1 MKRTPGHESEPARFD
16 AQRGSCDGIGF
27 LHRAARVTGVFCALG
42 FAVALV
48 SASPRQPATAAQQ
61 GGPPQTAGPVAPK
74 GNPQDGQKAFAG
86 GAAFCSICHAG
97 RGQGAF
103 GPDLAGRGLS
113 FAQFKRAVVQP
124 WGIMPGYAHLSD
136 QTIADMWAYL
146 EALPKVAEA
155 GQPGNPPPPPGS
167 PLGQH
172 LFLTVGC
179 GQCHRNEAAD
189 PRRDM
194 GAFAKEMSYDVFQKI
209 VYEGE
214 RRAYNVR
221 TPPPRRM
228 GVYSRDHLPEP
239 ALREIYKWLTEDTG
253 LRVPMTAEVAVDVKD
268 GGNTSFTLHVENE
281 GNATLGLAAEG
292 VLVSVVLPA
301 GAKVVTASP
310 EGYLGVRFDSELKAD
325 RIEWKASR
333 LAPAAKLTY
342 RFSLAGDLPGTLFMN
357 SRVQWEKP
365 QIRRPANQTLKDP
378 RVPDKSGFK
387 GDWISTVGVAQRPDG
402 RVLPLFITPVAK

>member
-1 MKRTPGHESEPARFD
+1 MTCTLRHDPAS
-16 AQRGSCDGIGF
+16 A
-27 LHRAARVTGVFCALG
+27 RAAERGRWREMTRGAVTPVVL
-42 FAVALV
+42 FAVVLGLLAS
-48 SASPRQPATAAQQ
+48 SAAVLEAAPRQAAA
-61 GGPPQTAGPVAPK
+61 PQASAPAPK
-74 GNPQDGQKAFAG
+74 GNPQDGQRAFAG

-124 WGIMPGYAHLSD
+124 WGLMPAYAHLSD
-136 QTIADMWAYL
+136 QTIADMWAFL
-146 EALPKVAEA
+146 EGLPKVAEA
-155 GQPGNPPPPPGS
+155 GKPGNPPPPPGS

-194 GAFAKEMSYDVFQKI
+194 GAFAKEMSYELFQKI

-239 ALREIYKWLTEDTG
+239 ALREIYKWLTEETG
-253 LRVPMTAEVAVDVKD
+253 LRVPMTAEVTQTAKE
-268 GGNTSFTLHVENE
+268 GARTSFALHVENE
-281 GNATLGLAAEG
+281 GNAAKGLTAEQL
-292 VLVSVVLPA
+292 LVSVVLPA
-301 GAKVVTASP
+301 GTKVVDATPA
-310 EGYLGVRFDSELKAD
+310 GYVVRQDAERKAEVL
-325 RIEWKASR
+325 EWKAPR

-342 RFSLAGDLPGTLFMN
+342 AFTLTGDIPASPFLD
-357 SRVQWEKP
+357 SRVQWSKP
-365 QIRRPANQTLKDP
+365 EIRRPANQTLKDP
-378 RVPDKSGFK
+378 RVPDKPGFK

-402 RVLPLFITPVAK
+402 RVLPLFITPVSK

>member
-1 MKRTPGHESEPARFD
+1 MKRTLVPHSESTPRDARRTC
-16 AQRGSCDGIGF
+16 QDGRF
-27 LHRAARVTGVFCALG
+27 LHWAARMTGVSLTLALTVS
-42 FAVALV
+42 FA
-48 SASPRQPATAAQQ
+48 SAAPNQPTSSAGAATQAAA
-61 GGPPQTAGPVAPK
+61 PAPPK

-86 GAAFCSICHAG
+86 GAAFCSICHSS

-124 WGIMPGYAHLSD
+124 WGIMPGYADLSD
-136 QTIADMWAYL
+136 QTIADMWAFL
-146 EALPKVAEA
+146 EGLPKVAEA
-155 GQPGNPPPPPGS
+155 GKPGNPPPPPGS

-239 ALREIYKWLTEDTG
+239 ALREIYKWLTEETG
-253 LRVPMTAEVAVDVKD
+253 LRVPVTAEVTQSAKD
-268 GGNTSFTLHVENE
+268 GANTSFTLHVENE
-281 GNATLGLAAEG
+281 GNATKGLTAEK
-292 VLVSVVLPA
+292 VLVSVVLPD

-310 EGYLGVRFDSELKAD
+310 EGYVGVRHDAGRKAD
-325 RIEWKASR
+325 VVEWRASR

-342 RFSLAGDLPGTLFMN
+342 TFTLAGDLPGALFLN
-357 SRVQWEKP
+357 SRVQWAKP
-365 QIRRPANQTLKDP
+365 EIRRPANQTLKDP
-378 RVPDKSGFK
+378 RLPDQPGFK